1 MPLIYVT
8 QVIIYKNLTY
18 SGQGLKMRE
27 LAILTRV
34 VILYT
39 YIMLKMQCASHVHV
53 RICKAVEN
61 AKISV
66 IGYR

>member
-18 SGQGLKMRE
+18 SGQVLKMRE

-39 YIMLKMQCASHVHV
+39 YIVSKMQCASQ
-53 RICKAVEN
+53 A
-61 AKISV
+61 
-66 IGYR
+66 YM